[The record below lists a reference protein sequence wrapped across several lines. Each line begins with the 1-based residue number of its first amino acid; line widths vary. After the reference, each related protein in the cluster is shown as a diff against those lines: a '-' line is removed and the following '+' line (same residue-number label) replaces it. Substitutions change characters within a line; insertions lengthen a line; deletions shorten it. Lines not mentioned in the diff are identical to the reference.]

1 MVLEG
6 FMKLSGFKSLI
17 VVLVGI
23 GLVSSTFAVANAANS
38 KSLPKLNVAKAIR
51 LGFFAN
57 VTHSPALIGQ
67 ENKFF
72 EKYLTPEGTKI
83 EYVAFNAGSAV
94 IEAIKGGAIDIAYI
108 GPSPTINGFTNT
120 NGTLIR
126 IIGGSTSGGAEFVV
140 KPRINTVADLVGKK
154 IATPQLGNTQ
164 DVALRSWLAGKGLK
178 TSITAGGDV
187 TVIPTENAQT
197 LTLFQSGDIDGAWLP
212 EPWSSRLVLDAGAK
226 VFLNEKS
233 LWPKGQFA
241 TTHVI
246 ASTSFLSKYP
256 GTIRSVLR
264 GHLDA
269 ITFANANPTQA
280 QDDVQKMIEKLSGKR
295 LSDAVMTRA
304 WQDLSFTSDP
314 LSSSLSRNANNAVEA
329 GVLTTLGPKGLRTIY
344 DLRLLNSILAL
355 NKLPKVSAAG
365 LGLE

>member
-1 MVLEG
+1 
-6 FMKLSGFKSLI
+6 MKSSGFKSLI
-17 VVLVGI
+17 VVLSGF
-23 GLVSSTFAVANAANS
+23 GLVFSALAPAHAATST
-38 KSLPKLNVAKAIR
+38 SLPKLNVAKTIR
-51 LGFFAN
+51 LGFFAD

-67 ENKFF
+67 EHKFF

-83 EYVAFNAGSAV
+83 EYVGFNAGPAV
-94 IEAIKGGAIDIAYI
+94 IEAIKGGAIDVAYI
-108 GPSPTINGFTNT
+108 GPSPTINGYVST

-140 KPRINTVADLVGKK
+140 NPKINTVADLVGKK

-164 DVALRSWLAGKGLK
+164 DVALRSWLTGKGLK

-187 TVIPTENAQT
+187 TIIPTENAQT
-197 LTLFQSGDIDGAWLP
+197 LTLFQKGEIDGAWLP

-241 TTHVI
+241 TTNVI
-246 ASTSFLSKYP
+246 ASKAFLRKYP
-256 GTIRSVLR
+256 GTVRSVLL
-264 GHLDA
+264 GNLDA
-269 ITFANANPTQA
+269 VTFANTNPIQA

-295 LSDAVMTRA
+295 LSDSVMARA
-304 WQDLSFTSDP
+304 WQNLSFTTDP
-314 LSSSLSRNANNAVEA
+314 ISSALGKNAKNAVQA
-329 GVLTTLGPKGLRTIY
+329 GVLTKVGTNGLTHIY
-344 DLRLLNSILAL
+344 DLRLLNSILAS
-355 NKLPKVSAAG
+355 NKQPNVSAAG

>member
-1 MVLEG
+1 MELR
-6 FMKLSGFKSLI
+6 GFKPLI
-17 VVLVGI
+17 VGLTGV
-23 GLVSSTFAVANAANS
+23 GLVFSMIAPAHAATT
-38 KSLPKLNVAKAIR
+38 KSLPKLNVAKTIR

-57 VTHSPALIGQ
+57 VTHAPALIGQ
-67 ENKFF
+67 EHKFF

-83 EYVAFNAGSAV
+83 EYVAFNAGPAV
-94 IEAIKGGAIDIAYI
+94 IEAIKGGAIDLAYI
-108 GPSPTINGFTNT
+108 GPSPTINGYAST

-140 KPRINTVADLVGKK
+140 KPTINTVAELLGKK

-164 DVALRSWLAGKGLK
+164 DVALRSWLAGNGIK

-187 TVIPTENAQT
+187 TVIPTENTQT

-226 VFLNEKS
+226 VFLNERS

-256 GTIRSVLR
+256 GTVRSVLR

-269 ITFANANPTQA
+269 IAFANKNPIQA

-295 LSDAVMTRA
+295 LSDAVMARA
-304 WQDLSFTSDP
+304 WQDLSFTIDP
-314 LSSSLSRNANNAVEA
+314 ISSALSKNANNAVQA
-329 GVLTTLGPKGLRTIY
+329 GVLTTLGPKGLTTIY